1 MKIDWRALSTE
12 EAAALVCTTLD
23 AAGITA
29 TLVGGACVMIYS
41 RGEYVSH
48 DLDFVSDAA
57 LRDIT
62 AVLGTI
68 LPPGSIGMTINASI
82 KLSTSHVHTAP
93 TCPKLPGGRKSK
105 ASWRNTRSSPR
116 FFGPG
121 IR

>member
-1 MKIDWRALSTE
+1 MRIDWRALSTE

-48 DLDFVSDAA
+48 NLDFVSDAA
-57 LRDIT
+57 FWYHWHDHQCLDQ
-62 AVLGTI
+62 AVNIARSHETDMSEIARWSQVEGQLEKYKEFARI
-68 LPPGSIGMTINASI
+68 L
-82 KLSTSHVHTAP
+82 
-93 TCPKLPGGRKSK
+93 
-105 ASWRNTRSSPR
+105 
-116 FFGPG
+116 GPG